1 MKYRSEFP
9 PDARARVEAETLRA
23 YAALEQD
30 VRGMER
36 WRREVPFIRCVMR
49 VFIAFAREA
58 CEFGKKSNH
67 RDWSDRELDQRCRD
81 FLLSIVIDAWE
92 DKAKDLGIREMF
104 SSSGWGYSIKED
116 DRRKIEKSPEWKQY
130 QELLRDAYEVQSARA
145 ADGSLPQRGPASAT
159 ASETEASEPLQAATM
174 SNATS
179 STQILPAETVPS
191 RRTPQDFID
200 ASRRQLRRSNEKFAA
215 HIGISKDTLYAITK
229 ETRWVSDDN
238 YILVAQACGCNPE
251 DLHPRDIPRPEHRRR

>member
-9 PDARARVEAETLRA
+9 PDARARIEAETLRA

-36 WRREVPFIRCVMR
+36 WRRDVPFIRCVMR

-58 CEFGKKSNH
+58 CEFGKKNNH
-67 RDWSDRELDQRCRD
+67 RAWFDRELDQRCRE
-81 FLLSIVIDAWE
+81 FLLAIVIDAWE

-116 DRRKIEKSPEWKQY
+116 DRRRIEKSAEWKQY
-130 QELLRDAYEVQSARA
+130 QELLLGAFEAQAART
-145 ADGSLPQRGPASAT
+145 ADCTVPQRGPASAT
-159 ASETEASEPLQAATM
+159 VPETEASLPQPATM
-174 SNATS
+174 SNANS
-179 STQILPAETVPS
+179 STQIFSAEAAPS
-191 RRTPQDFID
+191 RRNPQEFID
-200 ASRRQLRRSNEKFAA
+200 ASRRHLRRSNEKFAA

-238 YILVAQACGCNPE
+238 YILVAQACSCSPE
-251 DLHPRDIPRPEHRRR
+251 DLHPRDVPRPEHRRR

>member
-23 YAALEQD
+23 YAALEQG
-30 VRGMER
+30 VRGIER
-36 WRREVPFIRCVMR
+36 WRRDVPFIRCVMR

-104 SSSGWGYSIKED
+104 SSSGWGYSIKDD
-116 DRRKIEKSPEWKQY
+116 DRRKLEKSPEWEQY
-130 QELLRDAYEVQSARA
+130 QELLRDAFEVQSARA
-145 ADGSLPQRGPASAT
+145 ADCSLTQRGPASAT
-159 ASETEASEPLQAATM
+159 ASETEASVPLRPATM
-174 SNATS
+174 SNAKS

-191 RRTPQDFID
+191 RPTAQDFID

-215 HIGISKDTLYAITK
+215 HLGISKDTLYAITK
-229 ETRWVSDDN
+229 ETRWVSDDK
-238 YILVAQACGCNPE
+238 
-251 DLHPRDIPRPEHRRR
+251 LHTGRQGLRVQSRRPPPT

>member
-23 YAALEQD
+23 YAALDQD
-30 VRGMER
+30 VRGVES
-36 WRREVPFIRCVMR
+36 RRRDVPFIRCVMR

-67 RDWSDRELDQRCRD
+67 RDWSDRELDQRCRE

-92 DKAKDLGIREMF
+92 DKAKNLGIRQMF

-116 DRRKIEKSPEWKQY
+116 DRQEIEKSPEWKQY
-130 QELLRDAYEVQSARA
+130 QLLLLDALEAQSARTV
-145 ADGSLPQRGPASAT
+145 DCSLPQRGPASAT
-159 ASETEASEPLQAATM
+159 ASETEASLPSQPATVL
-174 SNATS
+174 NAKS
-179 STQILPAETVPS
+179 STQIFCGETVPS
-191 RRTPQDFID
+191 RRSPQEFID
-200 ASRRQLRRSNEKFAA
+200 ASRRQLRRSNEKLAA

-229 ETRWVSDDN
+229 ETRWVSDNN

-251 DLHPRDIPRPEHRRR
+251 DLHPRDVPRPEHRR